1 MPNVSAHIGCALK
14 VKDRLPNLLKN
25 DSAWFDIMDI
35 KESKNIIKIFLTND
49 VEKIEFSLEKK

>member
-25 DSAWFDIMDI
+25 DSAWFDIVDI
-35 KESKNIIKIFLTND
+35 KKVKTS
-49 VEKIEFSLEKK
+49 